1 MSDFEVL
8 VYRIEEPVEN
18 HPDADRL
25 SLIKVQGYTCISAKL
40 EDGSHRY
47 KQGEL
52 VAYIPE
58 GAVLPE
64 QMMKDMDF
72 WDINKNKPAFKY
84 VKAKKLRGIFSQGIL
99 FPLTNQ
105 SSERED
111 NLPEEGEIPLKYGN
125 FDSGG
130 IEVEGKYIDIN
141 HMDSSLIVGEG
152 DDVAWALNIKKYE
165 PVVPENMRGSITG
178 EYINYTMKY
187 DFDSIQKNP
196 GLFDETD
203 TVHVTEKLH
212 GTLMCVGFIPELNDE
227 NLFGKDKNIF
237 VSSKGIMKQGF
248 VLKNLKDN
256 SGNLYVNALNDL
268 LSKGLEEKLK
278 SIISVDQSIHL
289 FFEVFGSGVQDL
301 TYGQNNKT
309 YRLFDIAFNK
319 QYLDSAK
326 FMEYAKLLELETV
339 PILYHGPFLK
349 DKMVELRDGL
359 DTISNSHIREGI
371 VIKDYFGGYH
381 PKHGRKIAKFVSPDY
396 LLRKNGT
403 EFN

>member
-25 SLIKVQGYTCISAKL
+25 SLIKIQGYTCISAKL

-99 FPLTNQ
+99 FPILHQ
-105 SSERED
+105 H
-111 NLPEEGEIPLKYGN
+111 KYDPP
-125 FDSGG
+125 F
-130 IEVEGKYIDIN
+130 EGKDGSITCKYNTYGEYPYLHVFI
-141 HMDSSLIVGEG
+141 SEG
-152 DDVAWALNIKKYE
+152 DNVAEYLGITKYE
-165 PVVPENMRGSITG
+165 PVIPENMRGSITG

-196 GLFDETD
+196 NLFDETD
-203 TVHVTEKLH
+203 IVYVTEKLH
-212 GTLMCVGFIPELNDE
+212 GTLMCIGFIPELNDE

-248 VLKNLKDN
+248 ILKNLPDN
-256 SGNLYVNALNDL
+256 NGNIYVNALNDL

-278 SIISVDQSIHL
+278 SMMIADQSIHL

-309 YRLFDIAFNK
+309 YRLFDIAVNK